1 MNITNAIQKTNTSL
15 LKSPDGAKAKSAE
28 EKDAELK
35 KACAAFEGMF
45 LEMMM
50 KTMRKSITESSL
62 IKKNNGEKIFTDMLD
77 QAYVDELVKTPKT
90 GVGESLYRFIKE
102 TSPDYKDNAKG
113 NNFPNK
119 LLNSYDA
126 AKIRSQGLAESRL
139 DLLK

>member
-1 MNITNAIQKTNTSL
+1 MINATQKINTDL
-15 LKSPDGAKAKSAE
+15 LKNSDAAKVKTKE

-77 QAYVDELVKTPKT
+77 QAYVDELAKTPRT
-90 GVGESLYRFIKE
+90 GIGNTLYNYLKATDPE
-102 TSPDYKDNAKG
+102 YKDDNKG
-113 NNFPNK
+113 NNFPSK
-119 LLNSYDA
+119 SLNGYDA
-126 AKIRSQGLAESRL
+126 AKIRNEGMAENSL
-139 DLLK
+139 NLLK